1 MSIANR
7 KVRKTINKKSKKTV
21 TKDGIG
27 IDKHFSS
34 GVDEKIKIYPL
45 IFK

>member
-1 MSIANR
+1 MSILKR
-7 KVRKTINKKSKKTV
+7 KVRKTINKKSNKIV

-34 GVDEKIKIYPL
+34 GVDEKIKDLSIK
-45 IFK
+45 I